1 MLGKKKNT
9 YLKVFGNE
17 LGKEV
22 LSDLR
27 AFCYATKTTEKKGID
42 QKVDPM
48 QMAVLEGR
56 RQVFMQI
63 MNTMKVDYE
72 DYYDYEE

>member
-1 MLGKKKNT
+1 MLNNKKRT
-9 YLKVFGNE
+9 YLTVFGSE

-27 AFCYATKTTEKKGID
+27 AFCHATKTTEVKGIN
-42 QKVDPM
+42 QTIDPM

-63 MNTMKVDYE
+63 MNIMKVDYE
-72 DYYDYEE
+72 DYYEYED